1 MATVTAGDLVRNAL
15 GLILVL
21 GQQDTLASSDMDDG
35 LRFLNSMLESWGLIR
50 QNIFKLN
57 VKTLALT
64 AGDQTYTIGPSGD
77 FNTLRPS
84 KITNASYIV
93 ANNVSYPLEIIDERQ
108 WAQIPYKP
116 LTSYIPQVL
125 WYSAGYPLGTINLWP
140 APGSN
145 MSLVLCSYAP
155 LQEFTDKDDI
165 MDLPPGYQR
174 AIIPNLA
181 IELAPLYN
189 KNVGPTLTR
198 NASLAL
204 RAIRGVNV
212 PRPVMSTGLPTT
224 GGRYIIEGDQ
234 TS

>member
-1 MATVTAGDLVRNAL
+1 MATVTAGDMVRDAL
-15 GLILVL
+15 GLLLVL
-21 GQQDTLASSDMDDG
+21 GQQDTLAAADMDDG

-50 QNIFKLN
+50 QNIFKVN
-57 VKTLALT
+57 TETFALT
-64 AGDQTYTIGPSGD
+64 AGDQTYTIGSGGD
-77 FNTLRPS
+77 FNTARPS
-84 KITNASYIV
+84 KITNASYII
-93 ANNVSYPLEIIDERQ
+93 AANVSYPLRIIDERQ
-108 WAQIPYKP
+108 WADIAYKP

-125 WYSAGYPLGTINLWP
+125 WYSAGYPLGTLNMWP

-145 MSLVLCSYAP
+145 MSLVLCSYAA
-155 LQEFTDKDDI
+155 LQEFTDKDDV
-165 MDLPPGYQR
+165 MVLPPGYQR

-189 KNVGPTLTR
+189 KNIGPTLTR

-204 RAIRGVNV
+204 RAIRGVNA

>member
-35 LRFLNSMLESWGLIR
+35 LRFLNAMLESWGLVR
-50 QNIFKLN
+50 QNIFRLN
-57 VKTLALT
+57 IETLPLT
-64 AGDQTYTIGPSGD
+64 AGDQQYTIGIGGD
-77 FNTLRPS
+77 WSTARPN

-108 WAQIPYKP
+108 WAAIPYKP
-116 LTSYIPQVL
+116 LASYIPQVL
-125 WYSAGYPLGTINLWP
+125 WYSAGYPLGTIFLWP

-145 MSLVLCSYAP
+145 MSLVLASYKA
-155 LQEFTDKDDI
+155 LQEFTDKDDV

-174 AIIPNLA
+174 AIASNLA
-181 IELAPLYN
+181 IEIAPLYN
-189 KNVGPTLTR
+189 KEPSPTVVRT
-198 NASLAL
+198 ASMAL
-204 RAIRGVNV
+204 RAIRGVNA
-212 PRPVMSTGLPTT
+212 PRPVMSSGLPTT